1 MTHESPITAMQMRS
15 IAIAVEAGQF
25 EAVVTLVHE
34 ISLQRSLRS
43 IFAIATDG
51 ARAIL
56 GANRAAVRISARG
69 MGAQAVTPALLLR
82 PNGSS
87 IDALISEIKEMTR
100 AEGEPNFQPGE
111 PQLEEWRGKHPPS
124 PAWLAAPI
132 LDREDGTVGWI
143 RAWDKPGL
151 FTTADETV
159 LTLVAQFLS
168 LAIENER
175 LMESDDDIR
184 ARWENEIRERKRLE
198 EDLRQVQRIG
208 IVGQLAGGIAH
219 DFNNILTASLGYSEL
234 MLRRLDPE
242 NQIYP
247 MAQCIRQVS
256 LQARDLTQRLLAFSR
271 QHVVEPHVVDLNEL
285 VSTVANMFQR
295 LMGDEITLVLDLDA
309 QLQSIQV
316 NPFEI
321 EQALLNLVINACD
334 AMADGGTLTV
344 RTSNIEL
351 KHEFFRDNEV
361 ARLGLWS
368 VLEVSDTGCGMD
380 QATVSHIFQ
389 PFFSTKALDKGNGLG
404 LTMVAQTINES
415 GGMIRVQSK
424 VGAGSCFRIYLPSA
438 NQLARCIPPPVI
450 ASCQYRGTETIMVVE
465 DDGMVRQLLYES
477 LTEQGYL
484 ILSAGNGL
492 EALRIAK
499 SNLGRIDL
507 LLTDLV
513 MSQMNG
519 KALAEEFNQLG
530 IASRFLF
537 ISGHSE
543 RLVGLKLARKV
554 CYSCLTKP
562 FTPGALATT
571 VREILDREISKEP

>member
-15 IAIAVEAGQF
+15 IAMAVDAPQF
-25 EAVVTLVHE
+25 QAVVTLVHE

-51 ARAIL
+51 ARAIV
-56 GANRAAVRISARG
+56 GAKRAAVRISGRG
-69 MGAQAVTPALLLR
+69 RGAQAVTPALLLR

-87 IDALISEIKEMTR
+87 IDALISEIKQMTR
-100 AEGEPNFQPGE
+100 AEGEPNFQSEE
-111 PQLEEWRGKHPPS
+111 PQVGECQGKHPP
-124 PAWLAAPI
+124 PFAWLAAPI
-132 LDREDGTVGWI
+132 LDRDDRTVGWI
-143 RAWDKPGL
+143 RAWDKPGP
-151 FTTADETV
+151 FTTVDETV

-175 LMESDDDIR
+175 LMESDNDVR
-184 ARWENEIRERKRLE
+184 ARWENEIMERKRLE
-198 EDLRQVQRIG
+198 DNLRQVQRIG

-234 MLRRLDPE
+234 MIRRLDPT

-256 LQARDLTQRLLAFSR
+256 LQAQDLTRRLLAFSR

-285 VSTVANMFQR
+285 VSTVTNMFQR
-295 LMGDEITLVLDLDA
+295 LMGDEITLLRDLDP
-309 QLQSIQV
+309 QSQNVRV

-334 AMADGGTLTV
+334 AMPDGGTLAI

-351 KHEFFRDNEV
+351 KQEFFRDNET
-361 ARLGLWS
+361 ARPGLWS
-368 VLEVSDTGCGMD
+368 VLEVCDTGCGMD

-389 PFFSTKALDKGNGLG
+389 PFFSTKAVDRGNGLG

-415 GGMIRVQSK
+415 GGIIRVQSK
-424 VGAGSCFRIYLPSA
+424 VRAGSCFRIYLPSA
-438 NQLARCIPPPVI
+438 NQMARGILPPVT

-465 DDGMVRQLLYES
+465 DDGIVRQLLYES

-484 ILSAGNGL
+484 ILCAGDGL
-492 EALRIAK
+492 EALRITK
-499 SNLGRIDL
+499 SNSGRIDL

-513 MSQMNG
+513 MLGMNG
-519 KALAEEFNQLG
+519 RALAEQFNQLG
-530 IASRFLF
+530 ITSRFLF
-537 ISGHSE
+537 ISGHPD
-543 RLVGLKLARKV
+543 RLVGLKVTRKF
-554 CYSCLTKP
+554 CYSCLAKP
-562 FTPGALATT
+562 FTPRALVTT
-571 VREILDREISKEP
+571 VREILDREIAKTP

>member
-15 IAIAVEAGQF
+15 IAMAIEADQF

-34 ISLQRSLRS
+34 ISRQRSLRS

-56 GANRAAVRISARG
+56 GAKRAAVRISARG
-69 MGAQAVTPALLLR
+69 RGAQAVTPAVLLR

-87 IDALISEIKEMTR
+87 IEALISEIKEMTR
-100 AEGEPNFQPGE
+100 AEGEPDFQRGE
-111 PQLEEWRGKHPPS
+111 SELGEWQGKHPPS
-124 PAWLAAPI
+124 SAWLAAPI
-132 LDREDGTVGWI
+132 LDRDDGTVGWI
-143 RAWDKPGL
+143 RAWGKAGL

-184 ARWENEIRERKRLE
+184 AKWEGEIRERKRLE
-198 EDLRQVQRIG
+198 DDLRQVQRIG

-256 LQARDLTQRLLAFSR
+256 LQARDLTRRLLAFSR
-271 QHVVEPHVVDLNEL
+271 QHVVEPHIVDLNEL

-295 LMGDEITLVLDLDA
+295 LVGDEITLVRDLDP
-309 QLQSIQV
+309 QLQSVQV

-334 AMADGGTLTV
+334 AMVDGGTLTV

-351 KHEFFRDNEV
+351 KQEFFRDNEV
-361 ARLGLWS
+361 AKPGLWS
-368 VLEVSDTGCGMD
+368 LLEVSDTGCGMD

-389 PFFSTKALDKGNGLG
+389 PFFSTKALDRGNGLG
-404 LTMVAQTINES
+404 LAMVAQTVNES
-415 GGMIRVQSK
+415 GGIIRVQSK

-438 NQLARCIPPPVI
+438 NQLARCILPPVI
-450 ASCQYRGTETIMVVE
+450 ASCQFRGTETIMVVE

-499 SNLGRIDL
+499 SNSGCVDL

-513 MSQMNG
+513 MSEMNG
-519 KALAEEFNQLG
+519 KALAEQFNQLG

-543 RLVGLKLARKV
+543 RLVGLKLAGKV
-554 CYSCLTKP
+554 CYSCLAKP